1 MGVGPNSDYMSPG
14 YMNNPYIK
22 DDETVIHFIPD
33 VLTRSK
39 TNGKFTYAVKLKR
52 AYRTGLWLYDRFENA
67 EFFGTTPQSQKEDEF
82 YPVLFTPPYF
92 DCGHMNRWIYSAVS
106 PIIDFMPRYS
116 PYNHVRKPQFVGG
129 GRRRHGAH
137 AARHQPVSASARQ
150 HPAEPLRGHRAL

>member
-92 DCGHMNRWIYSAVS
+92 DCGHSEPMDLRGRLAHCGLHATLQ
-106 PIIDFMPRYS
+106 PIQPH
-116 PYNHVRKPQFVGG
+116 PEATVRRGVCD
-129 GRRRHGAH
+129 RVGAH
-137 AARHQPVSASARQ
+137 AARHQPVSASARK
-150 HPAEPLRGHRAL
+150 PASEPLRGHRAL